1 MLKKLFLSLV
11 VLLSVFSL
19 AACGGKEKEAKG
31 YGIVH
36 KDYVGVADMKVK
48 KGEVTAVT
56 FEEYYL
62 PYSWASLD
70 IAGEEKPEDVLADV
84 TLGRGTGDFA
94 KYIKIGDKLFT
105 GTVRDAALEIEG
117 VTYANQAVK
126 YSAEGIEDLFV
137 WLKNSEAN
145 CKWYVEQILAEKAF
159 IAKADGTKADYTV
172 KGNAANG
179 FTKSTTG
186 YWVVENGLGWS
197 GNMAKIA
204 EALVGTKVNASA
216 LDLVQGEDKIW
227 TIKGTASGA
236 TVTDFKDYYE
246 VARRAYN
253 TATK

>member
-1 MLKKLFLSLV
+1 
-11 VLLSVFSL
+11 
-19 AACGGKEKEAKG
+19 
-31 YGIVH
+31 
-36 KDYVGVADMKVK
+36 MKVK
-48 KGEVTAVT
+48 KGKVTAVT

-105 GTVRDAALEIEG
+105 GTVRDAALVIDG

-126 YSAEGIEDLFV
+126 YSDGVIEDLFV

-186 YWVVENGLGWS
+186 YWVVEDGLGWS

-227 TIKGTASGA
+227 TIKGTASGS
-236 TVTDFKDYYE
+236 TVKDFKDYYE